1 MRIGALAGRLALITE
16 RGACDVAEASGER
29 FGPDP
34 QQVFD
39 VWDEFRS
46 WASALDPET
55 ASWRPYD
62 VEDLG
67 APAPR
72 PSQLFAIGLNYRDHA
87 AEAGLGLPDAPTV
100 FTKFR
105 SSITGPTGEIVL
117 AGDTVDWEAELVV
130 VIGRT
135 ARRVPVERAWDHV
148 AGLTV
153 GQDLSERTVQR
164 AGPAPQF
171 SLGKSFPGFTPMGP
185 WLVTVD
191 EVRAAGLD
199 PDALAIGATLN
210 GEPVQKGTTADLVF
224 SVPALVAEL
233 SAVLELAPG
242 DVIFTGTPAGVGAAR
257 TPPRF
262 LTAGDELRTHITGI
276 GELRHRFVSAPAD
289 SLEDA

>member
-1 MRIGALAGRLALITE
+1 MRIGNLAGRLALFTDE
-16 RGACDVAEASGER
+16 GAVDVAEVSGGR

-34 QQVFD
+34 QRVFEQ
-39 VWDEFRS
+39 WDDFAA
-46 WASALDPET
+46 WAGRLDPGQLR
-55 ASWRPYD
+55 WHPVD
-62 VEDLG
+62 PDDLR

-72 PSQLFAIGLNYRDHA
+72 PGQLFAIGLNYRDHA
-87 AEAGLGLPDAPTV
+87 AEAGLELPDSPTV

-105 SSITGPTGEIVL
+105 SSITGPTGDVVL

-135 ARRVPVERAWDHV
+135 ARHVPVEQGWEHV

-191 EVRAAGLD
+191 ELRDAGLD
-199 PDALAIGATLN
+199 PDALDIGTTVN

-224 SVPALVAEL
+224 SVPTLVAEL
-233 SAVLELAPG
+233 SAVLELSPG

-262 LTAGDELRTHITGI
+262 LAPGDELRTTIAGL
-276 GELRHRFVSAPAD
+276 GELRHRLVAATSAGKA
-289 SLEDA
+289 

>member
-1 MRIGALAGRLALITE
+1 MRIGTLAGRLALATE
-16 RGACDVAEASGER
+16 HGAADVAESSGGR

-34 QQVFD
+34 QQVYE
-39 VWDEFRS
+39 VWDEFRA
-46 WASALDPET
+46 WAAGLDLDALPV
-55 ASWRPYD
+55 RPYALA
-62 VEDLG
+62 DLG

-72 PSQLFAIGLNYRDHA
+72 PGQLFAIGLNYRDHA
-87 AEAGLGLPDAPTV
+87 AEAGLSLPESPTV

-105 SSITGPTGEIVL
+105 SSITGPAGEIVL

-135 ARRVPVERAWDHV
+135 ARNVPVEQGWDHV

-153 GQDLSERTVQR
+153 GQDLSERTVQG

-171 SLGKSFPGFTPMGP
+171 SLGKSFPGFSPMGP
-185 WLVTVD
+185 WLVTLD

-199 PDALAIGATLN
+199 PDALAIGTTVN

-224 SVPALVAEL
+224 SVPSLVAEL
-233 SAVLELAPG
+233 SAILELAPG

-262 LTAGDELRTHITGI
+262 LAVGDELRTSIAGL
-276 GELRHRFVSAPAD
+276 GELHHTFVPAR
-289 SLEDA
+289 EV

>member
-1 MRIGALAGRLALITE
+1 MRIGTLAGRSVLFSE
-16 RGACDVAEASGER
+16 HGAADVAETSGGR

-34 QQVFD
+34 QQVFA
-39 VWDEFRS
+39 VWDEFVA
-46 WASALDPET
+46 WASRLDP
-55 ASWRPYD
+55 AAVVSRRY
-62 VEDLG
+62 DLG
-67 APAPR
+67 DVGAPVPR
-72 PSQLFAIGLNYRDHA
+72 PGQLFAIGLNYRDHA
-87 AEAGLGLPDAPTV
+87 AEAGLALPDSPTV

-117 AGDTVDWEAELVV
+117 AGETVDWEAELVV

-135 ARRVPVERAWDHV
+135 ARHVPVEQGWAHV

-153 GQDLSERTVQR
+153 GQDISERTVQR

-185 WLVTVD
+185 WVVTLD

-199 PDALAIGATLN
+199 PDALDIAAEVN

-224 SVPALVAEL
+224 SVPTLIAEL

-262 LTAGDELRTHITGI
+262 LADGDELRTTIAGV
-276 GELRHRFVSAPAD
+276 GELRHRFVTAASAR
-289 SLEDA
+289 EV

>member
-1 MRIGALAGRLALITE
+1 MRISALAGRLGLITE
-16 RGACDVAEASGER
+16 HGACDVAELSGGR

-34 QQVFD
+34 QAVFE
-39 VWDEFRS
+39 VWDEFRG
-46 WASALDPET
+46 WVASLDPAT
-55 ASWRPYD
+55 IPARPY
-62 VEDLG
+62 ELEELG
-67 APAPR
+67 APVPR
-72 PSQLFAIGLNYRDHA
+72 PGQLFAIGLNYRDHA
-87 AEAGLGLPDAPTV
+87 AEAGLGLPDSPTV

-130 VIGRT
+130 VVGRP
-135 ARRVPVERAWDHV
+135 ARNVPVAQGWDHV

-199 PDALAIGATLN
+199 PDALDIGASVN

-224 SVPALVAEL
+224 SVPALIAEL
-233 SAVLELAPG
+233 SAVLELSPG

-262 LTAGDELRTHITGI
+262 LAPGDELRTSIAGI
-276 GELRHRFVSAPAD
+276 GELHHRLVAATPARKV
-289 SLEDA
+289 

>member
-1 MRIGALAGRLALITE
+1 MRIGNIAGRLSLF
-16 RGACDVAEASGER
+16 GAHGATDVAEASGGR

-34 QQVFD
+34 QQVFE
-39 VWDEFRS
+39 VWAEFLA
-46 WASALDPET
+46 WASELDP
-55 ASWRPYD
+55 AAVPARRYD
-62 VEDLG
+62 LDDLR

-72 PSQLFAIGLNYRDHA
+72 PGQLFAIGLNYRDHA
-87 AEAGLGLPDAPTV
+87 AEAGFGLPDSPTV

-105 SSITGPTGEIVL
+105 SSITGPTGAIVL

-135 ARRVPVERAWDHV
+135 ARHVPVEQAWAHV

-153 GQDLSERTVQR
+153 GQDLSERTVQG

-185 WLVTVD
+185 WLVTV
-191 EVRAAGLD
+191 EEIRAAGLD
-199 PDALAIGATLN
+199 PDALAIGAEVN
-210 GEPVQKGTTADLVF
+210 GEAVQRGTTADLIF

-262 LTAGDELRTHITGI
+262 LAAGDELRTTIAGI
-276 GELRHRFVSAPAD
+276 GELRHHFIAPTPAG
-289 SLEDA
+289 EV